1 MIHEKIT
8 TDDLQSLPKTSWE
21 GYAWNSDAA
30 KPLPFSK
37 TDTVDFDAILNE
49 LPFVVEGYL
58 YNDVEKISITIRHFN
73 GTYYL
78 YKTSG
83 IKTDTHPTQVHQV
96 NTGIFEDTIKG
107 LRFLYVYGEVPS
119 PIDSEQSTHTFLHQ
133 TFIGY
138 ERAL

>member
-8 TDDLQSLPKTSWE
+8 IDDIQSLPKTSWE
-21 GYAWNSDAA
+21 GYVWDSDAT

-37 TDTVDFDAILNE
+37 TDTVDFDSILKE

-58 YNDVEKISITIRHFN
+58 YNEEKKISITIRHFN

-78 YKTSG
+78 YKTSA
-83 IKTDTHPTQVHQV
+83 IRTDTHPIQVHQI
-96 NTGIFEDTIKG
+96 NTGVFQDTIKG
-107 LRFLYVYGEVPS
+107 LRFLYVYGEKLS
-119 PIDSEQSTHTFLHQ
+119 PIDSEQSTHTFLYQ

-138 ERAL
+138 ERSL